1 MTNIFKNAKFGDTCI
16 CNNGKQVIFLY
27 QNEHTL
33 EAKLMGKGCVD
44 YIGTYNLD
52 GTCKAK
58 DTDYDIVQIISK
70 QTSEESIDSHIQAL
84 VDAGYH
90 GDLRRCIGGSSDSF
104 ERTEVISM

>member
-1 MTNIFKNAKFGDTCI
+1 MTNIFKNATFGDSCI
-16 CNNGKQVIFLY
+16 CNNGKKLIFLY
-27 QNEHTL
+27 QNEHTY
-33 EAKLMGKGCVD
+33 EAKLMGKTCID

-52 GTCKAK
+52 GTCKSK

-70 QTSEESIDSHIQAL
+70 QKDEESIDSHIQAL

-90 GDLRRCIGGSSDSF
+90 GDLRRSISGSAGSF